1 MSKQSKSIR
10 TSLHLPLTYIKA
22 LEIIRKEKRIYK
34 SHQIE
39 MALLKYFGEEH
50 RALLES
56 KGVHLWRGK

>member
-10 TSLHLPLTYIKA
+10 TSMHLPLNYIKA
-22 LEIIRKEKRIYK
+22 LEVIRKEKRIYK

-39 MALLKYFGEEH
+39 MGLLLYFQEH

-56 KGVHLWRGK
+56 KGLHLWRGK